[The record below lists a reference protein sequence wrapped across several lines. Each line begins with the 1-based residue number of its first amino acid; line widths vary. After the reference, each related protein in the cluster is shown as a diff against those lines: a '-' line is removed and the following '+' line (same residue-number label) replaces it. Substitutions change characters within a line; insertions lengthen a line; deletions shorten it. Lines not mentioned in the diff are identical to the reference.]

1 MSAIVGT
8 GRPSYLSLCSAE
20 PFRIFFPLA
29 LLIGISGVSLWP
41 LFFTGMHKFYPG
53 IMHSRIM
60 IEGFLGGF
68 VIGFLGTAMPRLLS
82 APPLRRWETWTLV
95 VVYLTVAGLHIGHQL
110 LLGDIAFAVLLL
122 FFGAC
127 LLRRARHATDLP
139 PPGFVL
145 VGLGYLTGL
154 SGTLLW
160 IGGMKGWVSGSA
172 MMLGGLWLNQA
183 FVLLLILGVG
193 TFLLPR
199 FLAIQGIRPLD
210 EERTASREWVLRALA
225 AGGVGIT
232 ILVSYWLEAAYVM
245 VTPAAMVR
253 GCAVMIYLLCMVPIF
268 RTSNPGRTV
277 PLAVNIALVSV
288 VLGLAFPLFWPGQR
302 IAGLHVVFLGG
313 FSLITFTVATRVV
326 LGHSGN
332 GHLFRARLPS
342 LLCVIGLL
350 LIATALRVIG
360 EFLPDQ
366 RATDLDLAS
375 YLWMGAAAVWGIAI
389 LPKVRIPDVGD
400 ENHPP
405 VSAAMKVAERRP

>member
-1 MSAIVGT
+1 MSTAVET
-8 GRPSYLSLCSAE
+8 PRPSYFSLCGAE

-41 LFFTGMHKFYPG
+41 LFFSGIHKFYPG
-53 IMHSRIM
+53 IMHSRMM
-60 IEGFLGGF
+60 IQGFLSGF

-82 APPLRRWETWTLV
+82 APPLRGWETWTLV
-95 VVYLTVAGLHIGHQL
+95 VI
-110 LLGDIAFAVLLL
+110 
-122 FFGAC
+122 
-127 LLRRARHATDLP
+127 P

-160 IGGMKGWVSGSA
+160 IGGMKGWAPGSA

-210 EERTASREWVLRALA
+210 EERTASRAWILRALA
-225 AGGVGIT
+225 AAGVGIT
-232 ILVSYWLEAAYVM
+232 MLVSYWLEAAYAL

-253 GCAVMIYLLCMVPIF
+253 GGAVVIYLLCMVPIF
-268 RTSNPGRTV
+268 RTSNPGKTV

-326 LGHSGN
+326 LGHSGH
-332 GHLFRARLPS
+332 GHLFRTRLPI
-342 LLCVIGLL
+342 LLGVIGLL
-350 LIATALRVIG
+350 LIATVLRVIG
-360 EFLPDQ
+360 DFLPEQ
-366 RATDLDLAS
+366 RAIDLNWAS
-375 YLWMGAAAVWGIAI
+375 YLWMGAAAAWGMAI

-405 VSAAMKVAERRP
+405 VSAAIKVAERRA

>member
-1 MSAIVGT
+1 MSTAVET
-8 GRPSYLSLCSAE
+8 SRPSYFSLCGAE

-53 IMHSRIM
+53 IMHSRMM

-82 APPLRRWETWTLV
+82 APPLRGWETWTLV
-95 VVYLTVAGLHIGHQL
+95 VIHLTVAGLHIGHQL
-110 LLGDIAFAVLLL
+110 LLGDIAFVVLLL
-122 FFGAC
+122 FFGGC
-127 LLRRARHATDLP
+127 LLCRVRHATDLP

-210 EERTASREWVLRALA
+210 EERTASRAWILRALA
-225 AGGVGIT
+225 AGCVGIAM
-232 ILVSYWLEAAYVM
+232 LVSYWLEAGYAM
-245 VTPAAMVR
+245 VTPAALVR
-253 GCAVMIYLLCMVPIF
+253 GGAVVIYLLCMVPIF

-302 IAGLHVVFLGG
+302 IAGLHVVFLAG

-332 GHLFRARLPS
+332 GHLFRTRLPI
-342 LLCVIGLL
+342 LLGVIGLL
-350 LIATALRVIG
+350 LIATVLRVIG
-360 EFLPDQ
+360 DFLPEQ
-366 RATDLDLAS
+366 RTTDLNLAS
-375 YLWMGAAAVWGIAI
+375 YLWMSAAAAWGMAI

-405 VSAAMKVAERRP
+405 MSAAIKGAERRP